1 MVRTRIRHRAPG
13 PTSARRTPSPPTSS
27 RRASDVSGL
36 TLAGLIAVAAL
47 AAVVLTLVLGS
58 QSPTHV
64 LLAGFANTNQMT
76 PGQEV
81 RIAGRRVGEIT
92 HIALDRGTGTA
103 VVTLQIT
110 DPQVWPLPQGSMA
123 VARWGSNTS
132 YLGRY
137 TEIIPGPAKNPPLR
151 NGAILTPQ
159 QDQSAFEL
167 DQAYNIFR
175 GPTAAQTQALLNRL
189 GATLATQG
197 PALQRG
203 VSAAP
208 SGLGQAADLLSSL
221 SVDQYDLKLLASS
234 GDATLSALNARSPEL
249 QQLVSSAAATF
260 GTFAAHTGAEQLAL
274 AQARPSLLG
283 AEHTFG
289 RLDGSLTTLTALV
302 HALAPG
308 APRLARLAG
317 TATAA
322 LTTLRAVAP
331 QATATLSAGTAA
343 APRLAGLFAT
353 GNAVFPSASRALT
366 TSAPMLACLRPY
378 TPDIAGFL
386 TTWSG
391 FTSHYDAGGHYGR
404 SFELTVV
411 PALAPGTANT
421 PAQAIAQSPN
431 ITYAFPRPP
440 GLNEGHPY
448 FIPRCGVTPAALNPA
463 DDPEVAR

>member
-1 MVRTRIRHRAPG
+1 MAPARTRMRMRTGAGAGRPAPNV
-13 PTSARRTPSPPTSS
+13 T
-27 RRASDVSGL
+27 GL
-36 TLAGLIAVAAL
+36 TLAGLLGVAAL
-47 AAVVLTLVLGS
+47 AAVVLTLALGS

-103 VVTLQIT
+103 VATLQIS
-110 DPQVWPLPQGSMA
+110 DPQVWPLPQGSIA

-137 TEIIPGPAKNPPLR
+137 TEIIPGPARNPPLR
-151 NGAILTPQ
+151 DGGILTPQ

-189 GATLATQG
+189 GATLSTQG

-203 VSAAP
+203 LGAAP
-208 SGLGQAADLLSSL
+208 VGFDQAAGLLSSL
-221 SVDQYDLKLLASS
+221 STNEYDLRLLASS
-234 GDATLSALNARSPEL
+234 GDATLSALNSRSPEL
-249 QQLVSSAAATF
+249 QQLVSSAAGTF
-260 GTFAAHTGAEQLAL
+260 RTFAAHTGAEQQAL

-289 RLDGSLTTLTALV
+289 RLDGSLSTLTALV

-308 APRLARLAG
+308 APRLARLA
-317 TATAA
+317 TSATSA

-343 APRLAGLFAT
+343 APRLASLFTA
-353 GNAVFPSASRALT
+353 GNAVFPSASRALS

-411 PALAPGTANT
+411 PALLPGTGNS
-421 PAQAIAQSPN
+421 PAKAIAQSPN

-440 GLNEGHPY
+440 GLNEGRPY
-448 FIPRCGVTPAALNPA
+448 FIPQCGVTPAALNPA
-463 DDPEVAR
+463 DDPEAAR